1 MNIALWVV
9 QGALAVFYG
18 AAGVLKLFMTNRA
31 QQQLPWAKDSSAGY
45 VKFVGAAELA
55 GALGIVLPLLMGIL
69 PWLTPLAAIGLAVIQ
84 VLAVAAVHVPRKEYN
99 ALPMNAVLLGLAVFA
114 AVGRWAVIV

>member
-55 GALGIVLPLLMGIL
+55 GALGIVLPLLM
-69 PWLTPLAAIGLAVIQ
+69 PSPRSTFRARSTTPF
-84 VLAVAAVHVPRKEYN
+84 R
-99 ALPMNAVLLGLAVFA
+99 
-114 AVGRWAVIV
+114 